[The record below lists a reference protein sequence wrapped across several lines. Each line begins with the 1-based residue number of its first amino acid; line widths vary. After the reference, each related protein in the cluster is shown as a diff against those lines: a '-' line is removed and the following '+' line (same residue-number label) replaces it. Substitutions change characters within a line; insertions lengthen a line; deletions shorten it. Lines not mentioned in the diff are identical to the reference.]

1 MNEPENYYRLH
12 TDFFESRAIKKIR
25 KTAGGDTY
33 TLCYLRMLA
42 LASKCNGRIYSEG
55 IGSMTEEIAL
65 ELNES
70 RENINATLF
79 ILETCGLIE
88 RISDTEIF
96 FRQCRHDPES
106 ENSASRR
113 EGSV

>member
-1 MNEPENYYRLH
+1 MNQRII
-12 TDFFESRAIKKIR
+12 TDFTRISLRTGQLR
-25 KTAGGDTY
+25 KSGKLPGGDTY

-55 IGSMTEEIAL
+55 IGSMTEEISL
-65 ELNES
+65 ELNET
-70 RENINATLF
+70 RENISATLF